1 MKKTCHRFAN
11 ILFAVI
17 MGILIV
23 GISIPATADETV
35 DQQGLVDQARITFQ
49 SFMADSNMSYLK
61 DHLGETKGLLIVP
74 SMLKAGFFVG
84 GSGGSGVLIV
94 KDVKTDQWSQ
104 PAFYTLGSVSFG
116 LQFGGE
122 SAEVI
127 MMVRTQKAVDKLLAS
142 SFKLGGDTS
151 IAVGPV
157 GAGAKSN
164 VVADIFSF
172 SRSKG
177 AFAGIALDGA
187 VISTKDKWNN
197 AYYGKAVTPVDILV
211 KRSVSGPN
219 SAELIKAVTQ
229 ATPVMQK
236 APMSHGKKHYYEVRH
251 GDTLYGIAKHHGISV
266 DELCQLNTIT
276 KNDPIH
282 PGQKL
287 LVAPSN

>member
-1 MKKTCHRFAN
+1 
-11 ILFAVI
+11 
-17 MGILIV
+17 
-23 GISIPATADETV
+23 
-35 DQQGLVDQARITFQ
+35 
-49 SFMADSNMSYLK
+49 
-61 DHLGETKGLLIVP
+61 
-74 SMLKAGFFVG
+74 
-84 GSGGSGVLIV
+84 VLIV
-94 KDVKTDQWSQ
+94 KDAKTGQWSQ

-116 LQFGGE
+116 IQFGGE
-122 SAEVI
+122 AAEVI
-127 MMVRTQKAVDKLLAS
+127 MMVRTQKAVDKLLTS

-157 GAGAKSN
+157 GGGAKSN

-211 KRSVSGPN
+211 KRSVSNPN

-229 ATPVMQK
+229 AVPATQKEPV
-236 APMSHGKKHYYEVRH
+236 SHTKERYYEVH
-251 GDTLYGIAKHHGISV
+251 QGDTLYRIAKQHGISV
-266 DELCQLNTIT
+266 DELCRLNTIT

-287 LVAPSN
+287 LVASSN